1 MSKTSVAIIIS
12 LFIVSIVFNIVR
24 IILPIGHPLNFNL
37 SGKFIFIGIITI
49 LGLIICSLS
58 MKKQKKTT
66 PNSVLPGS
74 IGSLIAL
81 FIAAIIQF
89 INPVSDL
96 YFYGACILSL
106 ITIMFSLI
114 NLIRYYN
121 ILATRKLPQFDNYKG
136 GNDSA

>member
-1 MSKTSVAIIIS
+1 MIFS
-12 LFIVSIVFNIVR
+12 LFIAFIVFNVVR
-24 IILPIGHPLNFNL
+24 IILPVGHPLNFNL
-37 SGKFIFIGIITI
+37 TGKLIFLGIITI
-49 LGLIICSLS
+49 LGLIVWSLS
-58 MKKQKKTT
+58 IKKQKKVA

-74 IGSLIAL
+74 FGALLAL
-81 FIAAIIQF
+81 FIATIIQI

-121 ILATRKLPQFDNYKG
+121 ILATRRLPQFDNYRG
-136 GNDSA
+136 GNDGA